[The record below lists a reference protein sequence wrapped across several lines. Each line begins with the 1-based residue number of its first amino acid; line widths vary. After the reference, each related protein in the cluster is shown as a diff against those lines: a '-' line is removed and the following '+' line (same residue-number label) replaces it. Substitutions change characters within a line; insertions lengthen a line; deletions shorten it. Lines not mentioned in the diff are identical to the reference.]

1 MTRILTYPKARPIPA
16 RHTLLPLAL
25 ALSAAAPA
33 WSQDANRTAATLA
46 EVTVIANTPVAAT
59 GIPAAKFAGNVQTL
73 SHDALDTPTTDLSQR
88 LNQSLGSMNVN
99 DTQGNAFSMDLNYRG
114 FTASPALG
122 TPQGLSVFLDG
133 MRINEPFGDVVSWDL
148 LPQLIVDKVTVIP
161 GSNPVYGLNTL
172 GGAIS
177 MASKNGNSLNG
188 SQGGIGLGSFG
199 RSSVE
204 VEHGSH
210 DDDGNLYFAAAIAND
225 KGWAAWN
232 PSQVRQVF
240 GKYTA
245 YGERGDVA
253 LSLMAADNLLYGNQ
267 SVPLSM
273 LDNAQQGYSHP
284 DYTATQSLTLN
295 LQGNWAMDTSNSYAG
310 NLYVRQL
317 TRDILNSN
325 INAPLSP
332 SNNDASCLGNAADPC
347 PATNLLAHYTQA
359 ILGAN
364 AQWTNTD
371 PLWDKN
377 QVFTLGV
384 NTEFS
389 HTGFSNQGQYA
400 NVDASHGMV
409 GVGGYLPQADVQ
421 SDNQRLGLFAT
432 STMDASDQLS
442 ITASA
447 RYDYATLKLSGQSCV
462 DPNGLCDSSSSLAA
476 GTLTEVSGDHVY
488 QRLNPALG
496 LTYLL
501 APNWIVFA
509 NYAEG
514 FRTPSAIELAC
525 SDPAVPCSGV
535 PNAFG
540 ADPELSAVVSRTYEL
555 GMRGNVGNRLKWR
568 AAYYRTALDNDI
580 LFNQSSLSSGY
591 FSNVGQTL
599 RQGLELGLDG
609 RIGALDYAVDL
620 DWIEA
625 TYQSGFLVAN
635 PANSEPS
642 VAVRAGDFIP
652 GIPQW
657 VFKGRVGYALDGKTH
672 LGLAL
677 QAQGPTFARGDEN
690 NADINGQIPGFAT
703 VKLDVR
709 HSVDKTFNL
718 YAGVNNLFD
727 ARYAGYGALATNNIT
742 TGASEQFRSL
752 GAPRTLYAGVQ
763 AKF

>member
-1 MTRILTYPKARPIPA
+1 MQTNTKAAKARCA
-16 RHTLLPLAL
+16 GYALLPLAL
-25 ALSAAAPA
+25 CASFQASAQNAAQPV
-33 WSQDANRTAATLA
+33 ATLA
-46 EVTVIANTPVAAT
+46 EVTVIASTPVVGT
-59 GIPAAKFAGNVQTL
+59 GIPLDKCAGNVQTL
-73 SHDALDTPTTDLSQR
+73 SHGALDAPTTDLSER
-88 LNQSLGSMNVN
+88 LNQSLGSMHVN
-99 DTQGNAFSMDLNYRG
+99 DTQGNAFSVDLNYRG

-148 LPQLIVDKVTVIP
+148 LPQLIIDKVTVIP

-177 MASKNGNSLNG
+177 MTSKNGNSLNG
-188 SQGGIGLGSFG
+188 SQGGISLGSFG
-199 RSSVE
+199 RRTVD

-210 DDDGNLYFAAAIAND
+210 NDDGNLYFAASVAND
-225 KGWAAWN
+225 DGWAANN
-232 PSQVRQVF
+232 PSKLRQLF

-245 YGERGDVA
+245 YLDRGEVA
-253 LSLMAADNLLYGNQ
+253 ASLLVGDNLLYGNQ

-273 LDNAQQGYSHP
+273 LDKAQQGYSHP
-284 DYTATQSLTLN
+284 DYVATQNLTLN
-295 LQGNWAMDTSNSYAG
+295 LQGNWTADASNSMAG
-310 NLYVRQL
+310 NVYLRSL

-325 INAPLSP
+325 VNRPVSG
-332 SNNDASCLGNAADPC
+332 STNDASCVASADC
-347 PATNLLAHYTQA
+347 PAANLLAHYTQS

-371 PLWDKN
+371 PIGNLN
-377 QVFTLGV
+377 QVATLGV

-389 HTGFSNQGQYA
+389 HTGFNNRAQYA
-400 NVDASHGMV
+400 AVDASNGMV
-409 GVGGYLPQADVQ
+409 GVGDYLAQADVQ

-432 STMDASDQLS
+432 STFDVSDALS

-462 DPNGLCDSSSSLAA
+462 DNALCDSSSSLAA
-476 GTLTEVSGDHVY
+476 GTLTDVSGDHVY
-488 QRLNPALG
+488 QRLNPSLG
-496 LTYLL
+496 LTYVL
-501 APNWIVFA
+501 APSWIAFA

-540 ADPELSAVVSRTYEL
+540 ADPELKPVVSRTYEL
-555 GMRGNVGNRLKWR
+555 GMRGNFSNRLKWR

-580 LFNQSSLSSGY
+580 LFNQSSLNSGY

-609 RIGALDYAVDL
+609 QVGALDYAVDL

-625 TYQSGFLVAN
+625 TYQSTFMVAN
-635 PANSEPS
+635 PANSARALP
-642 VAVRAGDFIP
+642 VKAGDFIP

-657 VFKGRVGYALDGKTH
+657 VFKGRVSYAMDRRTR
-672 LGLAL
+672 LGLGL

-690 NADINGQIPGFAT
+690 NADLNGQVPGFAT
-703 VKLDVR
+703 LKLDIR
-709 HSVDKTFNL
+709 HSVDKTFSL
-718 YAGVNNLFD
+718 YAGINNLLD
-727 ARYAGYGALATNNIT
+727 ARYAGYGALASNNIT
-742 TGASEQFRSL
+742 TGAAEQFRSL